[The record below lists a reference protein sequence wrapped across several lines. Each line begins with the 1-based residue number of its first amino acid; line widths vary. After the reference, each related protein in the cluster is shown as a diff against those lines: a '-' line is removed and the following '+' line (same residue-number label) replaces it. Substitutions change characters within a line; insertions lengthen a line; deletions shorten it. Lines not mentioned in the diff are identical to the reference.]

1 MSSRIPGGRPL
12 FRWSALVATVAVAA
26 STVIATGI
34 SSPSTSAQAA
44 NQRVAHIPRPHGP
57 KPTIVLEHGAWADAS
72 GWAGVIK
79 ILQREG
85 YTVDAPPNPLRGLSE
100 DAGYLANY
108 LEKITG
114 PVVLVGHS
122 YGGAVITNA
131 ATGNPKVK
139 ALVYVDAF
147 IPAQGQSLLQLVSPQ
162 SCLAGS
168 AVDPTKVFRFVQDPA
183 LPAGDFD
190 AYALTQ
196 PTSLYPGFEQCFAG
210 GFPSWQAS
218 ELAATQRPLALG
230 AITDASGPPAWASIP
245 SWALVGTQDQAI
257 PEAGQVAMATAAGS
271 HISYFRAPHFGFID
285 KPQKVAKVINQAVA
299 ATS

>member
-1 MSSRIPGGRPL
+1 MYSRTPAERRL
-12 FRWSALVATVAVAA
+12 SRWSALVATVAVTTT
-26 STVIATGI
+26 TVIATGI

-44 NQRVAHIPRPHGP
+44 NQRREAIPRRDER

-72 GWAGVIK
+72 GWAGVIG
-79 ILQREG
+79 ILQSEG
-85 YTVDAPPNPLRGLSE
+85 YTVDAPPDPLRGLSE

-108 LEKITG
+108 LAKISG

-131 ATGNPKVK
+131 ATGNRHVK

-147 IPAQGQSLLQLVSPQ
+147 IPAQGQSLGQLVSPQ

-168 AVDPTKVFRFVQDPA
+168 SVDPTKVFHFVQDPA

-196 PTSLYPGFEQCFAG
+196 PTSLYPGFAQCFAG

-230 AITDASGPPAWASIP
+230 AITDPSGPPAWASIP

-285 KPQKVAKVINQAVA
+285 QPQKVAKVINQAVG